1 MLAKPN
7 FNIKKTIIKKT
18 IKKIKL
24 SGKRLYPG
32 KSLKYLGIKIDEN
45 LNWKDLTHEVATKLN
60 RANASLF
67 KIRNCVSFNTLK
79 AICFVIFD
87 SHINYAS
94 LIWGENPNS
103 KLKNYYFAE
112 KALKIINNQ
121 PRNIHSGL
129 LFKNVILLNLIFHHE
144 SSKVSLYSV
153 LRLTIMTV
161 SSSGIPIELTPM
173 VKTLSL

>member
-1 MLAKPN
+1 M
-7 FNIKKTIIKKT
+7 
-18 IKKIKL
+18 
-24 SGKRLYPG
+24 GKDYPG

-129 LFKNVILLNLIFHHE
+129 LFKNVILLNLIFHQE